1 MSLLNLCFSDPAV
14 QKIDDRG
21 KLVEDLLKIIKGG
34 SSNDV
39 QIVLEDGEIQANKDI
54 LIARSEYLASMLI
67 KENFVE
73 GKDNC
78 VDMRQCDV
86 NKMVMEKIIHFLF
99 SGEMKLLDVPL
110 LNLFKL
116 MRISNMMLLP
126 DIRNRVETAT
136 RVLLRENANGRAD
149 LFRLLLS
156 SGIHQGVDISRTA
169 RRLTS

>member
-1 MSLLNLCFSDPAV
+1 MSLLNLCLSDPAV

-21 KLVEDLLKIIKGG
+21 KLVEDLLKMIKGG

-39 QIVLEDGEIQANKDI
+39 QIQANRDI
-54 LIARSEYLASMLI
+54 LIARSEHLASMLI
-67 KENFVE
+67 KEDFVE

-99 SGEMKLLDVPL
+99 SGEMKLNDVPL
-110 LNLFKL
+110 LKLLKL

-126 DIRNRVETAT
+126 DIRNRVETFT
-136 RVLLRENANGRAD
+136 RVLLRVNANGRAD
-149 LFRLLLS
+149 WFRLLFS
-156 SGIHQGVDISRTA
+156 SGIHQGVDVCRTA